1 MRRLV
6 VVLSLSLM
14 ASVST
19 GSVMAATS
27 SIFEARFTQHL
38 GRGTGAFSGPCD
50 IAFCGT
56 GQVVGYGEAELTIVA
71 TGAEPTSAP
80 GCGFALAVTGIATI
94 ELEDGSALA
103 LDEAGIYCLPG
114 GSHFAPGNFFVSY
127 GNPLDIRATYTVVSG
142 SGVFAGAAGSG
153 TTTLRQAGDTQVAGF
168 SGTLSIG

>member
-6 VVLSLSLM
+6 VVLLVSLI
-14 ASVST
+14 ASASAR
-19 GSVMAATS
+19 SAMAATS
-27 SIFEARFTQHL
+27 SRFEAQFTQHF
-38 GRGTGAFSGPCD
+38 GRGGGAFSGPCA

-71 TGAEPTSAP
+71 TSAEPSSTS
-80 GCGFALAVTGIATI
+80 GCGFALALTGIATI
-94 ELEDGSALA
+94 ELEDGSALV

-127 GNPLDIRATYTVVSG
+127 GNPLDIRATYTVIG
-142 SGVFAGAAGSG
+142 ASGVFAGAAGSG
-153 TTTLRQAGDTQVAGF
+153 TNDIQQAGDTQVAIF